1 MDHQQPHQQPKP
13 FVRNAAS
20 KKQVDTAEIKERSA
34 RERELNEMRA
44 VLSTPEGRR
53 FLWRLLGRCKTF
65 SSIYESSA
73 RIHYNSGQQDIG
85 FQLLQEIDA
94 ADPEM
99 FFKMRNE
106 NLNK

>member
-1 MDHQQPHQQPKP
+1 MDQQQSQQKP

-20 KKQVDTAEIKERSA
+20 KKQVDTADMKERSA
-34 RERELNEMRA
+34 RERELNEMRV
-44 VLSTPEGRR
+44 VLSTVEGRR
-53 FLWRLLGRCKTF
+53 WLWRLLGKCKTF
-65 SSIYESSA
+65 ESIYESSA

-85 FQLLQEIDA
+85 FRIIQEIDA

>member
-1 MDHQQPHQQPKP
+1 MDQQQPQQKP

-20 KKQVDTAEIKERSA
+20 KKQVETADMKERSA
-34 RERELNEMRA
+34 RERELNDMRV
-44 VLSTPEGRR
+44 VLSTVEGRR
-53 FLWRLLGRCKTF
+53 WLWRLLGKCKTF
-65 SSIYESSA
+65 ESIYESSA

-85 FQLLQEIDA
+85 FRIIQEIDV